1 MNPLSCDRK
10 NLAPSKKEIMRDLL
24 STEEAERRNREC
36 KKRYYEKNKQT
47 LREKTAALRLAD
59 PDYNRKRREQYR
71 DKMALLID
79 EGLFQPAKRGRKR
92 IYETPEEAMAVKK
105 EQMKIGRARRA
116 ERLAAALKALNEKMI
131 REDLGLSSEDSA

>member
-1 MNPLSCDRK
+1 
-10 NLAPSKKEIMRDLL
+10 MRDLL

-47 LREKTAALRLAD
+47 LREKAKALRLAD
-59 PDYNRKRREQYR
+59 PEYNRKRREHYR
-71 DKMALLID
+71 EKMALLID

-92 IYETPEEAMAVKK
+92 IYETPEEAMAAKK
-105 EQMKIGRARRA
+105 EQMKIGRARRK

-131 REDLGLSSEDSA
+131 REDLDLSSEDSD